1 MVPLVMVMMM
11 AMMTMKITMMMVMM
25 TTMVDILFVVDGDD
39 NGVDDEPE
47 GDDDDMKKNV
57 MTIMMR
63 MTIYDSKLKLYP
75 METNSIFIAKS
86 HEQNKKKRNE
96 SSGVSDYH
104 TQT

>member
-47 GDDDDMKKNV
+47 GDDD
-57 MTIMMR
+57 
-63 MTIYDSKLKLYP
+63 
-75 METNSIFIAKS
+75 
-86 HEQNKKKRNE
+86 
-96 SSGVSDYH
+96 
-104 TQT
+104 